1 MINLK
6 FSSAFVAIILG
17 IAILFTGCG
26 TLEIGIETPISPT
39 LLHETNPTEEI
50 IIPSATPPPTAVPEP
65 TSPANKDGGEI
76 PDLVSL
82 GHLAPFGSH
91 DIGLIVVQ
99 DEEVTVESSPVDF
112 GLFWGYSPQTGK
124 LAYSSEFFHGAE
136 NDRAS
141 ISDLWVYDYQTGSAT
156 QWLEDNVSRA
166 VWAPDGEHLTA
177 AVYNPET
184 DQIDLVLLSG
194 PDKVR
199 KIAEC
204 ASMTFSW
211 SPTGD
216 TLAYVNSRVWL
227 NYGLHESCLGTFLV
241 TFPNGISGDEWD
253 VSQVSEFGIQ
263 ETSGNNFS
271 DAPLWATEQNA
282 LIYPDQP
289 FWVVPLDGSP
299 AFIPQTPNG
308 EAPLELPRP
317 FGNLW
322 AEDLHQLI
330 GNYDVGL
337 SGNGGVWIYQLSEHL
352 THIEEYYRIGD
363 IPPGDNSFTT
373 LVDWWTPEE
382 SILVFDEDNP
392 DTSLYLSEMWK
403 APVVW
408 SLVENRWLNN
418 RDQ

>member
-1 MINLK
+1 
-6 FSSAFVAIILG
+6 
-17 IAILFTGCG
+17 
-26 TLEIGIETPISPT
+26 
-39 LLHETNPTEEI
+39 
-50 IIPSATPPPTAVPEP
+50 
-65 TSPANKDGGEI
+65 
-76 PDLVSL
+76 
-82 GHLAPFGSH
+82 
-91 DIGLIVVQ
+91 
-99 DEEVTVESSPVDF
+99 
-112 GLFWGYSPQTGK
+112 
-124 LAYSSEFFHGAE
+124 
-136 NDRAS
+136 
-141 ISDLWVYDYQTGSAT
+141 
-156 QWLEDNVSRA
+156 
-166 VWAPDGEHLTA
+166 
-177 AVYNPET
+177 
-184 DQIDLVLLSG
+184 
-194 PDKVR
+194 
-199 KIAEC
+199 
-204 ASMTFSW
+204 MTFSW